1 MTCNKIMLIRHAE
14 RPSADKS
21 IRGVGLDGYKDKE
34 SLSVR
39 GWQRAGAFVRFF
51 APFDGRFLHP
61 ALARPKILYACKA
74 APEDPSLRPQMTLVP
89 LADLL
94 GIECNC
100 DFFHGQE
107 TALVKKVLSSQGPA
121 LIAWKHDAM
130 HVIAN
135 LMLGEIGGAPLGTM
149 RAMISFGCSTGR
161 EMLGRFPRS
170 RSFCS
175 PAIVPSRSADALQ
188 GCCSKLLGA
197 ALRRAKLAAMSGRRR
212 WN

>member
-1 MTCNKIMLIRHAE
+1 MTCDKIMLIRHAE
-14 RPSADKS
+14 RPNADKS

-34 SLSVR
+34 SLTVR

-51 APFDGRFLHP
+51 APFDGRLVHP

-107 TALVKKVLSSQGPA
+107 SALVKKVLSSQGPA

-135 LMLGEIGGAPLGTM
+135 LILGETEGAPPWDYERYDLVWVFDRQEDGW
-149 RAMISFGCSTGR
+149 AFSQ
-161 EMLGRFPRS
+161 
-170 RSFCS
+170 
-175 PAIVPSRSADALQ
+175 VPQ
-188 GCCSKLLGA
+188 LL
-197 ALRRAKLAAMSGRRR
+197 LAGDSSEPIR
-212 WN
+212 